1 MTDRPL
7 LTPPPRK
14 RPDVKDLLK
23 KNRATPNEES
33 PADKTPKPLAHDDML
48 EPEPVTPPEPP
59 LSTVKKEAVALYM
72 TERNK
77 AVARAAFAA
86 TSGLEDDESWS
97 HFVEKAVMME
107 VRRRER
113 IYNDGK
119 EWPPRRSGKRF
130 SPGGKVRG

>member
-14 RPDVKDLLK
+14 RPDVKDLIK
-23 KNRATPNEES
+23 KNREDSSEERPVDK
-33 PADKTPKPLAHDDML
+33 PAEPLDAADVL
-48 EPEPVTPPEPP
+48 ESEALTSAEPP
-59 LSTVKKEAVALYM
+59 LSTVKKESVALYM

-97 HFVEKAVMME
+97 HFVEKAIMME

-113 IYNDGK
+113 IYNNGD
-119 EWPPRRSGKRF
+119 EWPPRRSGRKF
-130 SPGGKVRG
+130 APGRKIQG